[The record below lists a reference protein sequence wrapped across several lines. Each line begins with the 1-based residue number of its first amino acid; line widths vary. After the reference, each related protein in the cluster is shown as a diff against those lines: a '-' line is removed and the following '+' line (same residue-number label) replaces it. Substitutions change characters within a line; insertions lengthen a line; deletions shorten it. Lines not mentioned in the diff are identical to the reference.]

1 MNSLLD
7 PPASPGFSLRVK
19 VFTPDAAEENDRP
32 IRCFRVITSP
42 NITIREFC
50 TEASRVHEIN
60 YGQPLAIKKCMD
72 DELFDVTQN
81 DLIGP
86 LFTNMSTIRIIKAPN
101 KPNVRN
107 SLPPTSALRFN
118 PISILGQKRDRSPI
132 NGAAESFWNPQK
144 RQRTAIDPDKP
155 IPSREVDSYT
165 SGRLEGIPENPE
177 ATIPDSQQSAILG
190 HEDEDNDFVP
200 NVREDSPMI
209 SDIPPPSSPSLVK
222 RRFVHQS
229 HAITNYITKLSTKNT
244 TAQPNSDPKEVVS
257 PIKEP
262 PPRKQGTP
270 KDITGAKSAS
280 YHIQRATDRGRSVST
295 TATSPM
301 ANEPQLPPHPN
312 SSSMKKTKTSGTILP
327 AAKSSKSKSRSPR
340 NEGDIYDDFGSDSEE
355 IKVPQSK
362 LKLKKSSSAGL
373 TGLERLANS
382 PSNQNRH
389 PSKTFESVS
398 TPHELPLTPKSRIR
412 DEELRQKKKSE
423 EAAKEART
431 AAAKAAEERR
441 RGSEREAVAA
451 KAERMRKE
459 KSEELKAEEKQ
470 KQATRKQKEEAALL
484 AQRLKDEKEKL
495 RKQIEEDDRIEKQ
508 KAEEEATKKAEE
520 ESRKSEALEGSKRAS
535 ETPQGSRKGTPVYKR
550 STPSVILPRQSSTP
564 HYPRGKKS
572 SLKTSRSSESVLSSS
587 PGAPAPKDT
596 SLEAQMPLPSK
607 SPRRV
612 SFDLDKANTP
622 VKPQLKNTASVGTLK
637 EKTTPT
643 LASNQTSGPNQTPI
657 PLPRT
662 FKRPGP
668 DRGAT
673 PVRQPSLKPSAM
685 SQPPLIAGR
694 ASSVARSAT
703 PKPIPQPAP
712 KDISTEKK
720 PLERKTITPEPK
732 KVTAST
738 PGRPIPIKEK
748 PMSPPKPATK
758 IPLPPSSDS
767 SSSEDSD
774 FAEEVI
780 IKQEPKRSISPPNRQ
795 IEESN
800 NPNDQSDEDVGMGE
814 DQSSPR
820 DSRSPVVFHSNA
832 PSGDERKSLNKHTQ
846 SSASSSEDESSNE
859 EDSGDDASDK
869 GNDPKVKTEIKETQD
884 SSEDE
889 GEDGSDDEDV
899 KMPDAP
905 TQRLSPDLPSHAR
918 RNMVSPFETTNQ
930 RKNSSSDEDN
940 TQDEVDQQLTSDIFE
955 AQGPSFSS
963 PLKRPIIR
971 PTIGFGASLSSL
983 NSQKETM
990 FKPRPLPNGQ
1000 LAKSKLQL
1008 SSQLLN
1014 KDFSESEDDDESSSD
1029 DSSDDDDVPVPASS
1043 KIPSL
1048 TQSNGLVASAAIA
1061 AAVAKRIKDAGSDSD
1076 SDSDNS
1082 SDEAME
1088 EARKSLMAQVNQ
1100 YGMSASQ
1107 NTLPQGS
1114 QISVNGGAQKDNGKG
1129 GAVLG
1134 RTNGNAKN
1142 SRSAGKEIVKKGKDR
1157 ITNGYDFK
1165 SYGSFN

>member
-1 MNSLLD
+1 MNSLID

-101 KPNVRN
+101 KPNVRD

-118 PISILGQKRDRSPI
+118 PMSVLGQKRDRSPI
-132 NGAAESFWNPQK
+132 NGNAESFWNPQK

-155 IPSREVDSYT
+155 IPSREVESYT
-165 SGRLEGIPENPE
+165 GGRLEGIPENPE
-177 ATIPDSQQSAILG
+177 TTIPDSQQSVILG
-190 HEDEDNDFVP
+190 HEDEDNDIAP

-209 SDIPPPSSPSLVK
+209 SDTPPPSSPSPVK
-222 RRFVHQS
+222 RRFVRQS
-229 HAITNYITKLSTKNT
+229 HAITNHITKLSTKNT
-244 TAQPNSDPKEVVS
+244 NAQPNSDRKEPVS
-257 PIKEP
+257 PFKEP

-280 YHIQRATDRGRSVST
+280 YHIQRATDRGRSVPT

-301 ANEPQLPPHPN
+301 ANEPQLPPHPY
-312 SSSMKKTKTSGTILP
+312 SSSTQKPKTSETILP
-327 AAKSSKSKSRSPR
+327 AAKSSKSKNRPPR
-340 NEGDIYDDFGSDSEE
+340 NEGDVYDDFGSDSEE

-373 TGLERLANS
+373 PGLERLANS

-389 PSKTFESVS
+389 PSKTSESVS

-412 DEELRQKKKSE
+412 EEESRKKKESE

-441 RGSEREAVAA
+441 RESEREAVAA

-459 KSEELKAEEKQ
+459 KSEERKAEEKQ
-470 KQATRKQKEEAALL
+470 KQAIRKQKEEAALL
-484 AQRLKDEKEKL
+484 AQKLKDEKEKL

-508 KAEEEATKKAEE
+508 KAEEEAAKKAEE

-535 ETPQGSRKGTPVYKR
+535 KTPQGSRKGTPVNKR
-550 STPSVILPRQSSTP
+550 NTPNAILPRQSSTP

-572 SLKTSRSSESVLSSS
+572 SLKTSRSSESILSSS

-612 SFDLDKANTP
+612 SFDLDKTNTP
-622 VKPQLKNTASVGTLK
+622 VKPQLKNTASVDTPK

-643 LASNQTSGPNQTPI
+643 LTSSQVSAPNQTPI
-657 PLPRT
+657 PLPKT

-668 DRGAT
+668 DRSAT
-673 PVRQPSLKPSAM
+673 PVRQLSLKPSAM

-712 KDISTEKK
+712 RIISTEKK

-732 KVTAST
+732 KATTST
-738 PGRPIPIKEK
+738 PGRPVPVKEK
-748 PMSPPKPATK
+748 TKSPPKPAET
-758 IPLPPSSDS
+758 PLPPSSDS
-767 SSSEDSD
+767 SSSKDSD
-774 FAEEVI
+774 SEEEVTV
-780 IKQEPKRSISPPNRQ
+780 KQEPKRSISPPNRQ

-800 NPNDQSDEDVGMGE
+800 DPNGRSDEDVEMGE
-814 DQSSPR
+814 NQSSPR

-832 PSGDERKSLNKHTQ
+832 PSGDERKSFNKHTQ
-846 SSASSSEDESSNE
+846 NSASSSEDESSNK
-859 EDSGDDASDK
+859 EDSGDDTSDK
-869 GNDPKVKTEIKETQD
+869 ENDTKVKTEIKETQD

-889 GEDGSDDEDV
+889 GEGGSDDEDV

-905 TQRLSPDLPSHAR
+905 AQRLSPELPSHAR
-918 RNMVSPFETTNQ
+918 RNMVSPIKTTNQ

-963 PLKRPIIR
+963 PLKRPIVR
-971 PTIGFGASLSSL
+971 PAIGFGASLSSL
-983 NSQKETM
+983 NSQKGTM
-990 FKPRPLPNGQ
+990 FKPRPLSNGQ

-1014 KDFSESEDDDESSSD
+1014 KEFSESEDDDESSSD
-1029 DSSDDDDVPVPASS
+1029 DSSDGDDVPVPASS

-1061 AAVAKRIKDAGSDSD
+1061 AAAAKRIKDAGSDSD

-1082 SDEAME
+1082 SDDAME
-1088 EARKSLMAQVNQ
+1088 QARKSLMAQVNQ

-1114 QISVNGGAQKDNGKG
+1114 QISVNGGAQKENGKG

-1134 RTNGNAKN
+1134 KTNGNAKN
-1142 SRSAGKEIVKKGKDR
+1142 SRSAGKEFAKKGKDR

>member
-1 MNSLLD
+1 MNSLID

-101 KPNVRN
+101 KPNVRD

-118 PISILGQKRDRSPI
+118 PISVLGQKRDRSPI
-132 NGAAESFWNPQK
+132 NGNAESFWNPQK

-155 IPSREVDSYT
+155 IPSREIESYT
-165 SGRLEGIPENPE
+165 GGRLEG
-177 ATIPDSQQSAILG
+177 
-190 HEDEDNDFVP
+190 HEDENNDIVP
-200 NVREDSPMI
+200 N
-209 SDIPPPSSPSLVK
+209 
-222 RRFVHQS
+222 
-229 HAITNYITKLSTKNT
+229 LSTENT
-244 TAQPNSDPKEVVS
+244 DAQPTSNPKGLVS
-257 PIKEP
+257 PFQQP
-262 PPRKQGTP
+262 PPRTQGTP

-301 ANEPQLPPHPN
+301 ANEPQLPPHPR
-312 SSSMKKTKTSGTILP
+312 SSSTKNPKNSETILP
-327 AAKSSKSKSRSPR
+327 AAKSGISKSRSPR
-340 NEGDIYDDFGSDSEE
+340 NEGDIYDDFGSDSEA

-362 LKLKKSSSAGL
+362 LKLKKSSSSGL
-373 TGLERLANS
+373 PGLERLANS
-382 PSNQNRH
+382 PSNNNRH

-398 TPHELPLTPKSRIR
+398 THNELPLTPKSRLR
-412 DEELRQKKKSE
+412 EEELRKKKESE

-441 RGSEREAVAA
+441 RESEREAVAA

-459 KSEELKAEEKQ
+459 KSEERKAEEKQ
-470 KQATRKQKEEAALL
+470 RQATRKQKEEAALS

-508 KAEEEATKKAEE
+508 KAEEEAKKAKG
-520 ESRKSEALEGSKRAS
+520 ESNKSEAPEGFKRAS
-535 ETPQGSRKGTPVYKR
+535 ETPQGSRRGTPANNR
-550 STPSVILPRQSSTP
+550 STPSAILPRQSSTP

-587 PGAPAPKDT
+587 PGTPAPKDT

-612 SFDLDKANTP
+612 SFDLDKTNTP
-622 VKPQLKNTASVGTLK
+622 AKPQPNKTAPVDTPK

-643 LASNQTSGPNQTPI
+643 LASSQISAPNQTPI
-657 PLPRT
+657 PLPKT
-662 FKRPGP
+662 FKRPGL
-668 DRGAT
+668 DRSAT
-673 PVRQPSLKPSAM
+673 PVRQLSLKPSAM
-685 SQPPLIAGR
+685 SQPPLVAGR
-694 ASSVARSAT
+694 ASSVARSIT
-703 PKPIPQPAP
+703 PKPMPQPALSR
-712 KDISTEKK
+712 ISTEKK
-720 PLERKTITPEPK
+720 TLERNTITPEPK
-732 KVTAST
+732 KATTST
-738 PGRPIPIKEK
+738 SGRQIPVKEK
-748 PMSPPKPATK
+748 PKSPAKPAE

-767 SSSEDSD
+767 SSPEDSD
-774 FAEEVI
+774 SEEEVT
-780 IKQEPKRSISPPNRQ
+780 IKEEPKRSISPPNRQ

-800 NPNDQSDEDVGMGE
+800 NPNDQSDDDIEMGE
-814 DQSSPR
+814 NQSSPR

-832 PSGDERKSLNKHTQ
+832 PSGDERKSFNKHTQ
-846 SSASSSEDESSNE
+846 NSASSSEDESSDD
-859 EDSGDDASDK
+859 EDSRSDTSDK
-869 GNDPKVKTEIKETQD
+869 GHDTKVTTEIKETQD

-889 GEDGSDDEDV
+889 GEGGSDDEDV

-905 TQRLSPDLPSHAR
+905 AQRLSPELPSHAR
-918 RNMVSPFETTNQ
+918 RNMVSPFKSTNQ
-930 RKNSSSDEDN
+930 RKNSNSDEDN

-955 AQGPSFSS
+955 AQVKKEPCLNLDLRQMVNS
-963 PLKRPIIR
+963 P
-971 PTIGFGASLSSL
+971 
-983 NSQKETM
+983 
-990 FKPRPLPNGQ
+990 
-1000 LAKSKLQL
+1000 KSKLEL

-1014 KDFSESEDDDESSSD
+1014 KEFSESEDDESSSD
-1029 DSSDDDDVPVPASS
+1029 DSSDDDVPVPASS
-1043 KIPSL
+1043 RIPSL
-1048 TQSNGLVASAAIA
+1048 TQNNGSVATAAFA
-1061 AAVAKRIKDAGSDSD
+1061 AAAAKKIKDAGSDSD

-1082 SDEAME
+1082 SDDAME
-1088 EARKSLMAQVNQ
+1088 QARKSLMAQVNQ

-1114 QISVNGGAQKDNGKG
+1114 QISVNGGAQKENGKG

-1134 RTNGNAKN
+1134 NTNGNAKN
-1142 SRSAGKEIVKKGKDR
+1142 SRSAGKEFAKKGKDR

-1165 SYGSFN
+1165 KFGSFN

>member
-1 MNSLLD
+1 MMNSLID

-101 KPNVRN
+101 KPNVRD

-118 PISILGQKRDRSPI
+118 PMSVLGQKRDRSPI
-132 NGAAESFWNPQK
+132 NGTAESFWNPQK
-144 RQRTAIDPDKP
+144 RQRTAIDPDQP
-155 IPSREVDSYT
+155 IPSREVESYT
-165 SGRLEGIPENPE
+165 GGRLEGIPENPE
-177 ATIPDSQQSAILG
+177 ATIPDSQQNAISG
-190 HEDEDNDFVP
+190 HEDEDNDVAP

-209 SDIPPPSSPSLVK
+209 SGTPPPSSLSPVK
-222 RRFVHQS
+222 RRFVRQS

-244 TAQPNSDPKEVVS
+244 NAQPSNDPKELVS
-257 PIKEP
+257 PFKEP

-270 KDITGAKSAS
+270 KDITGAKNAS

-301 ANEPQLPPHPN
+301 ANEPQLPSHPP
-312 SSSMKKTKTSGTILP
+312 SSSSKKQKASETSLP
-327 AAKSSKSKSRSPR
+327 AAKLSNSKNRSAR
-340 NEGDIYDDFGSDSEE
+340 NEGSIYDDFGSDSEE
-355 IKVPQSK
+355 ITVPQPK

-373 TGLERLANS
+373 PGLERLANS

-389 PSKTFESVS
+389 LSKTSESIS

-412 DEELRQKKKSE
+412 EEELRKKKESE

-441 RGSEREAVAA
+441 RESEREAVAA

-459 KSEELKAEEKQ
+459 KSEERKAEEKQ
-470 KQATRKQKEEAALL
+470 KQATRKQKEDAALL
-484 AQRLKDEKEKL
+484 AQRLKDEKERL

-508 KAEEEATKKAEE
+508 KAEEEAAKKAD

-535 ETPQGSRKGTPVYKR
+535 ETPQGSRKGTPVNKR
-550 STPSVILPRQSSTP
+550 STPSAILPRQSSTP

-607 SPRRV
+607 GPRRV
-612 SFDLDKANTP
+612 SFDLDKTNTP
-622 VKPQLKNTASVGTLK
+622 TKPQLQKTASVDTPK

-643 LASNQTSGPNQTPI
+643 LTSSQISAPNQTPI
-657 PLPRT
+657 PLPKT
-662 FKRPGP
+662 FKRP

-673 PVRQPSLKPSAM
+673 PVRQLSLKPSAM

-712 KDISTEKK
+712 KIIPTEKRT
-720 PLERKTITPEPK
+720 LEKKTITPEPK
-732 KVTAST
+732 KAATST

-748 PMSPPKPATK
+748 PKSPAKPAE

-774 FAEEVI
+774 SEAPVT
-780 IKQEPKRSISPPNRQ
+780 IKQESKRSISPPNGQ

-800 NPNDQSDEDVGMGE
+800 NPNDQSDEDVEMGE
-814 DQSSPR
+814 NQSSPR

-832 PSGDERKSLNKHTQ
+832 PSGDERKSFKKHTQ
-846 SSASSSEDESSNE
+846 DSASSSSEDESSGE
-859 EDSGDDASDK
+859 EESGNDTSDK
-869 GNDPKVKTEIKETQD
+869 ENDTKVKTEIKETQD

-889 GEDGSDDEDV
+889 GDGGSDDEDV

-905 TQRLSPDLPSHAR
+905 AQRLSPELPSHAR
-918 RNMVSPFETTNQ
+918 RTMVSPIKTTNQ

-983 NSQKETM
+983 NSQKGTM
-990 FKPRPLPNGQ
+990 FKPKPLSNGQ
-1000 LAKSKLQL
+1000 HAKSKLQL

-1014 KDFSESEDDDESSSD
+1014 KEFSESEDDESSSD

-1061 AAVAKRIKDAGSDSD
+1061 AAAAKRIKDAGSDSD
-1076 SDSDNS
+1076 SDSGNS
-1082 SDEAME
+1082 SDDAME
-1088 EARKSLMAQVNQ
+1088 QARKSLMAQVNQ

-1114 QISVNGGAQKDNGKG
+1114 QISVNSGAQKDNGKG

-1134 RTNGNAKN
+1134 KTNGNAKN
-1142 SRSAGKEIVKKGKDR
+1142 SRSAGKEFIKKGKDR